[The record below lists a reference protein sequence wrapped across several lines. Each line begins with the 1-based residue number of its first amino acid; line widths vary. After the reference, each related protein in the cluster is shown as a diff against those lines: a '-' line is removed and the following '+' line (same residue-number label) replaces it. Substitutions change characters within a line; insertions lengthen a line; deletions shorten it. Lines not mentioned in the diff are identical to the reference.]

1 MPVHE
6 PFVADTPLTYGPRP
20 VEGTLVAIDGE
31 SFYCV
36 ANYDD
41 MPPFLMTLVSDSDHW
56 MFLSS
61 NGALTA
67 GRRDPDHAL
76 FPYYTDDRTHDSID
90 VTGSK
95 TVLFV
100 SRNGKRHLWEPFSPR
115 YEGLY
120 RASRKLYKSIYGNKI
135 VFEETNHDLAL
146 TFSYSWLPSARFG
159 WVRRA
164 VLSNHGE
171 DPVSV
176 ALLDGIQN
184 LMPCGI
190 GRQFQLEFSTLADGY
205 KESELEPESGVGL
218 IKLTAIPTDRA
229 EPNEALKATVV
240 WSEGLN
246 PATRLLSSIQ
256 IDRFRQGLPVTEE
269 TLVRGRRGAYFLNAT
284 VALPPGSTKT
294 WYVVAEVDQDAA
306 DVAALLRFIGRHDG
320 IRSAIDEDVEQGTR
334 NLVRIV
340 AAADGL
346 QTTADE
352 LGTCRHFSNTLF
364 NVMRGGIP
372 DQGYVISRPDVEAFV
387 ARASREV
394 FRRHARSL
402 RELPET
408 FPHHELLAWSRRQD
422 DPDLERLAH
431 EYLPLTFS
439 RRHGDPS
446 RPWNIF
452 EIDIKDEEGRK
463 KLNFQGNWR
472 DIFQNWEALAL
483 SYPSYLESMIFK
495 FLDASTADGYNPYRI
510 MRDGFDWEIV
520 DPHAAWTNIGYW
532 SDHQVIYLLKLLE
545 ASAAHHPDALPS
557 LLTRRVFAY
566 ANVPYRIRPYEAL
579 LEDPHNTIDFDAT
592 LDRTLR
598 DDVSANG
605 SDAALLRDR
614 SGEIH
619 HVNLTEKLLVLS
631 LAKLFNYIPDA
642 GIWMNTQ
649 RPEWNDANNALVGNG
664 VSMVTLYYLRRFM
677 SFCRGLFAQA
687 GSTSIEVTSEI
698 AGTLRLVSDALERH
712 LPLLAGPISDRDR
725 KAVLDD
731 LGHAGTA
738 HRSPLYAAS
747 FSGERT
753 ILSAR
758 DLTAFCDLV
767 LQHIAHSIEANR
779 REDGLYHAYNVVQ
792 FSESGTAIGRLDEML
807 EGQVAVLSSGA
818 LSPREAAALLDAL
831 RAGPLYR
838 ADQNSYILYP
848 DHRLPLFLEKNIIP
862 AAAVSQSSLLTELLR
877 RGDRKI
883 VVRDVEGRVHF
894 NAAFCN
900 GGALAEALEALQETD
915 LGPLSKEETDQILD
929 TYESVFD
936 HRSFTGR
943 SGTFY
948 KYEGLG
954 SIYWHMVS
962 KLLLAVGEV
971 LYGAV
976 RAGEDGGVIRRL
988 KAHYSEIRDGIGV
1001 HKSPDVY
1008 GAIPTDPY
1016 SHTPS
1021 FAGAQQPGMTGQV
1034 KEDIITRRGEMGA
1047 TVIDGCLEFCA
1058 ELVRQVE
1065 FLTQPR
1071 ALTFTDLDD
1080 QVQRLELG
1088 VDSLAYTLCQ
1098 MPVVAHRA
1106 GEKRVEVTFAG
1117 GLSQVVFGLHLDAA
1131 TSAAVFGRTGQ
1142 VERLDVFFDLDG
1154 IER

>member
-6 PFVADTPLTYGPRP
+6 TFVADTPLRYAPRP
-20 VEGTLVAIDGE
+20 VEGTLVGIDGE
-31 SFYCV
+31 TFYCV
-36 ANYDD
+36 ANYDA

-67 GRRDPDHAL
+67 GRRDADHAL
-76 FPYYTDDRTHDSID
+76 FPYYTDDRTHDSLD

-100 SRNGKRHLWEPFSPR
+100 SRNGKKHLWEPFSPR

-135 VFEETNHDLAL
+135 VFEETNHDLSLA
-146 TFSYSWLPSARFG
+146 FSYSWLPSERFG

-164 VLSNHGE
+164 VLANQSE

-184 LMPCGI
+184 VLPHGI
-190 GRQFQLEFSTLADGY
+190 GRRFQLEFSTLGDGY
-205 KESELEPESGVGL
+205 KESELEAESGVGL

-229 EPNEALKATVV
+229 EPSEALRATVV

-269 TLVRGRRGAYFLNAT
+269 TLVRGRRGAYFVKAT
-284 VALPPGSTKT
+284 VVLPPGNTRT
-294 WYVVAEVDQDAA
+294 WHIVAEVGQDAA
-306 DVAALLRFIGRHDG
+306 DVAALIRFLGTNDG
-320 IRSAIDEDVEQGTR
+320 IRAAIDEDIGRGTR

-346 QTTADE
+346 QATADE

-372 DQGYVISRPDVEAFV
+372 DQGYIISRPDVEAFV
-387 ARASREV
+387 ARASRDA
-394 FRRHARSL
+394 FQRHARSL

-408 FPHHELLAWSRRQD
+408 LAHHELLAWARRQD
-422 DPDLERLAH
+422 DPDLERLTH

-446 RPWNIF
+446 RPWNLF
-452 EIDIKDEEGRK
+452 AIDVKDEDGAK

-483 SYPSYLESMIFK
+483 SYPSYIESMIFK
-495 FLDASTADGYNPYRI
+495 FADASTADGYNPYRI
-510 MRDGFDWEIV
+510 MRDGFDWEIL
-520 DPHAAWTNIGYW
+520 DAHDAWSNIGYW

-545 ASAAHHPDALPS
+545 ASTAYHPDALTR
-557 LLTRRVFAY
+557 LLTRRVFTY

-579 LEDPHNTIDFDAT
+579 LKDPRNTIDFDT
-592 LDRTLR
+592 ILDRALR
-598 DDVSANG
+598 EDASANG
-605 SDAALLRDR
+605 SDATLVRNR

-677 SFCRGLFAQA
+677 FFCRGLFAGA
-687 GSTSIEVTSEI
+687 GSTSIEVSSEI
-698 AGTLRLVSDALERH
+698 AETFRHVSGALGRH
-712 LPLLAGPISDRDR
+712 LPLLHGPISDRDR

-731 LGHAGTA
+731 LGRAGSA
-738 HRSPLYAAS
+738 YRSGLYAAS

-753 ILSAR
+753 MLNAR
-758 DLTAFCDLV
+758 DLTDFCELT
-767 LQHIAHSIEANR
+767 LQHIAHSIGANR
-779 REDGLYHAYNVVQ
+779 RDDGLYHAYNVVQ
-792 FSESGTAIGRLDEML
+792 FSQNGIAIERLNEML

-818 LSPREAAALLDAL
+818 LSPTEAAALLDAL

-838 ADQNSYILYP
+838 ADQDSYILYP
-848 DHRLPLFLEKNIIP
+848 DHQLPLFLEKNNIP
-862 AAAVSQSSLLTELLR
+862 AAAVNRSALLTELLR

-883 VVRDVEGRVHF
+883 VVRDIEGRVHF
-894 NAAFCN
+894 NASFCN
-900 GGALAEALEALQETD
+900 AGALGEALEALQETD
-915 LGPLSKEETDQILD
+915 LGPLSGEETDQILEV
-929 TYESVFD
+929 YEAVFD

-971 LYGAV
+971 LDGAV
-976 RAGEDGGVIRRL
+976 RAGEDAGLIRRL
-988 KAHYSEIRDGIGV
+988 KAHYSGIREGIGV

-1016 SHTPS
+1016 SHTPG

-1034 KEDIITRRGEMGA
+1034 KEDIISRRGEMGV
-1047 TVIDGCLEFCA
+1047 TVVDGCLEFRA
-1058 ELVRQVE
+1058 DLVTQAE
-1065 FLTQPR
+1065 FLASPR
-1071 ALTFTDLDD
+1071 VFTFYDLDD
-1080 QVQRLELG
+1080 QVQRLEVG
-1088 VDSLAYTLCQ
+1088 ANALAYTLCQ
-1098 MPVVAHRA
+1098 IPVVAHRA
-1106 GEKRVEVTFAG
+1106 GPKRVEVTAAG
-1117 GLSQVVFGLHLDAA
+1117 GVSQVVYGLHLDAA
-1131 TSAAVFGRTGQ
+1131 TSAAVFERTGRAQ
-1142 VERLDVFFDLDG
+1142 RLDVFFDLKST
-1154 IER
+1154 ER

>member
-1 MPVHE
+1 
-6 PFVADTPLTYGPRP
+6 
-20 VEGTLVAIDGE
+20 
-31 SFYCV
+31 
-36 ANYDD
+36 
-41 MPPFLMTLVSDSDHW
+41 
-56 MFLSS
+56 
-61 NGALTA
+61 
-67 GRRDPDHAL
+67 
-76 FPYYTDDRTHDSID
+76 
-90 VTGSK
+90 
-95 TVLFV
+95 
-100 SRNGKRHLWEPFSPR
+100 
-115 YEGLY
+115 
-120 RASRKLYKSIYGNKI
+120 
-135 VFEETNHDLAL
+135 
-146 TFSYSWLPSARFG
+146 
-159 WVRRA
+159 
-164 VLSNHGE
+164 
-171 DPVSV
+171 
-176 ALLDGIQN
+176 
-184 LMPCGI
+184 
-190 GRQFQLEFSTLADGY
+190 
-205 KESELEPESGVGL
+205 
-218 IKLTAIPTDRA
+218 
-229 EPNEALKATVV
+229 
-240 WSEGLN
+240 
-246 PATRLLSSIQ
+246 
-256 IDRFRQGLPVTEE
+256 
-269 TLVRGRRGAYFLNAT
+269 
-284 VALPPGSTKT
+284 
-294 WYVVAEVDQDAA
+294 
-306 DVAALLRFIGRHDG
+306 
-320 IRSAIDEDVEQGTR
+320 
-334 NLVRIV
+334 
-340 AAADGL
+340 
-346 QTTADE
+346 
-352 LGTCRHFSNTLF
+352 
-364 NVMRGGIP
+364 
-372 DQGYVISRPDVEAFV
+372 
-387 ARASREV
+387 
-394 FRRHARSL
+394 
-402 RELPET
+402 
-408 FPHHELLAWSRRQD
+408 
-422 DPDLERLAH
+422 
-431 EYLPLTFS
+431 
-439 RRHGDPS
+439 
-446 RPWNIF
+446 
-452 EIDIKDEEGRK
+452 
-463 KLNFQGNWR
+463 
-472 DIFQNWEALAL
+472 
-483 SYPSYLESMIFK
+483 
-495 FLDASTADGYNPYRI
+495 
-510 MRDGFDWEIV
+510 
-520 DPHAAWTNIGYW
+520 
-532 SDHQVIYLLKLLE
+532 
-545 ASAAHHPDALPS
+545 
-557 LLTRRVFAY
+557 
-566 ANVPYRIRPYEAL
+566 
-579 LEDPHNTIDFDAT
+579 
-592 LDRTLR
+592 
-598 DDVSANG
+598 
-605 SDAALLRDR
+605 
-614 SGEIH
+614 
-619 HVNLTEKLLVLS
+619 
-631 LAKLFNYIPDA
+631 
-642 GIWMNTQ
+642 
-649 RPEWNDANNALVGNG
+649 
-664 VSMVTLYYLRRFM
+664 
-677 SFCRGLFAQA
+677 
-687 GSTSIEVTSEI
+687 
-698 AGTLRLVSDALERH
+698 
-712 LPLLAGPISDRDR
+712 
-725 KAVLDD
+725 
-731 LGHAGTA
+731 
-738 HRSPLYAAS
+738 
-747 FSGERT
+747 
-753 ILSAR
+753 
-758 DLTAFCDLV
+758 
-767 LQHIAHSIEANR
+767 
-779 REDGLYHAYNVVQ
+779 
-792 FSESGTAIGRLDEML
+792 
-807 EGQVAVLSSGA
+807 